1 MKRRLIATTFAA
13 AVLVGPAQTQ
23 TLDDPR
29 SGNYML
35 PLCKSWLRL
44 ASHDLDVIQNEMRT
58 GNAKPGGI
66 VQYFTEAGMCAGQ
79 LVGISEM
86 LNGRDHEPMACIPK
100 EVTYEQLVRV
110 VVASIENH
118 PATMHQSFSMLARA
132 AIVAAWPC
140 RK

>member
-1 MKRRLIATTFAA
+1 MKWGLIAATFAA
-13 AVLVGPAQTQ
+13 AVLVGPAQAQ
-23 TLDDPR
+23 ENPG

-35 PLCKSWLRL
+35 PLCKAWLRM
-44 ASHDLDVIQNEMRT
+44 ASHDLDVIKDEMRT
-58 GNAKPGGI
+58 GNVKPGGI

-79 LVGISEM
+79 VIGISEM
-86 LNGRDHEPMACIPK
+86 LNHEPMACIPK

-118 PATMHQSFSMLARA
+118 PATLHESFSALARA